1 MDRFSY
7 GPKKRRHRNGASAGA
22 LGALHGRALAEALMV
37 HVKQDA
43 SGLAVE
49 EGETY
54 PQNMSDFGRT
64 ERIPKNHRTETY
76 LSYLSW

>member
-1 MDRFSY
+1 MVR
-7 GPKKRRHRNGASAGA
+7 KSAGIETVPV
-22 LGALHGRALAEALMV
+22 LAHLV
-37 HVKQDA
+37 HCMGEPWPIKQDA

-54 PQNMSDFGRT
+54 PQNMWDFGRT

-76 LSYLSW
+76 LNYLSW